1 MKVYL
6 VKELINSEYG
16 DYDVDKIFLS
26 KEKAQN
32 YVEEKEEELG
42 EEFFENVW
50 FKDEPIPCYKVEEKE
65 VVE

>member
-1 MKVYL
+1 MYNVYRVKEMEEIKMKVYL

-32 YVEEKEEELG
+32 YVEEKEEIG
-42 EEFFENVW
+42 RRIF
-50 FKDEPIPCYKVEEKE
+50 
-65 VVE
+65 